1 MPIRS
6 LFLGIALS
14 LAAACSDPA
23 PAIDAGVDAA
33 IDAPGPI
40 DAAADGPPRDAAT
53 LDAGGGGGGGDGCC
67 RTDRGGGAPV
77 ATTAAF
83 VVLAWHRS
91 RRRTR

>member
-33 IDAPGPI
+33 IDAPAVGPT
-40 DAAADGPPRDAAT
+40 RVE
-53 LDAGGGGGGGDGCC
+53 LGGGGRVSGGTLTADVQLGVPIAQHP
-67 RTDRGGGAPV
+67 TTGGTLT
-77 ATTAAF
+77 ATTATPIA
-83 VVLAWHRS
+83 R
-91 RRRTR
+91 

>member
-33 IDAPGPI
+33 IDAPAVGPTRV
-40 DAAADGPPRDAAT
+40 G
-53 LDAGGGGGGGDGCC
+53 LGGGRVSGGTLTADVQL
-67 RTDRGGGAPV
+67 GAPIAQHPTTGGTLT
-77 ATTAAF
+77 ATTATPIA
-83 VVLAWHRS
+83 R
-91 RRRTR
+91 

>member
-33 IDAPGPI
+33 IDAPAVGPTRVELGGPI
-40 DAAADGPPRDAAT
+40 AQHPTTGGT
-53 LDAGGGGGGGDGCC
+53 L
-67 RTDRGGGAPV
+67 T
-77 ATTAAF
+77 ATTATPIA
-83 VVLAWHRS
+83 R
-91 RRRTR
+91 